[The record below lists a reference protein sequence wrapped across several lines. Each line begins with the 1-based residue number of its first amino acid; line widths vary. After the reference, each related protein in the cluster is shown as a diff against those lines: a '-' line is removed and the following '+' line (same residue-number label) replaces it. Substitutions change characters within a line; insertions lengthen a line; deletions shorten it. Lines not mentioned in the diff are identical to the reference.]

1 MKIARP
7 LSLSGSINTRDLGGY
22 PAENGMITASHLYL
36 RSDSPA
42 SLTKEDWDT
51 LREYGVRCVIDLRAS
66 LEARQ
71 GTYVVPEQM
80 EYCNFSLLDHIH
92 SDLLEGNSIPASMA
106 EMYRDLLD
114 GSGETFAQ
122 VFEKMAEYAGQCVL
136 FHCTAG
142 KDRTG
147 LVSMLLLSLVGVPEE
162 IIVTDYA
169 ATQEYTAEQARRQQE
184 LMKKA
189 GVVLPDYI
197 FGAVAQTMEETL
209 SHLHNVY
216 GGARQYLSRAGVSEQ
231 DLKKIQS
238 HFVKKA

>member
-1 MKIARP
+1 
-7 LSLSGSINTRDLGGY
+7 
-22 PAENGMITASHLYL
+22 
-36 RSDSPA
+36 
-42 SLTKEDWDT
+42 
-51 LREYGVRCVIDLRAS
+51 
-66 LEARQ
+66 
-71 GTYVVPEQM
+71 
-80 EYCNFSLLDHIH
+80 
-92 SDLLEGNSIPASMA
+92 
-106 EMYRDLLD
+106 
-114 GSGETFAQ
+114 
-122 VFEKMAEYAGQCVL
+122 MAEYAGQCVL